1 MLTFFEKSTS
11 TNRLFLP
18 HRNDLPVTTLFWIN
32 LSLFAAIDIVSN
44 MTKQAKKFNFFV
56 IFFFISSLLHQPQ
69 NVIMPFACS
78 VTCWF
83 LNQACNRLIKNK
95 TERTIAKVFLHVWAG
110 KLFYF
115 YQGNSNSLST
125 VDVNAGF
132 VGQMH
137 VHLPIVFIFSTIN
150 TFNGQL
156 LSLFLLIKHLKQD
169 SKRLLDDSGVLM
181 TLLFKWLSLL
191 TIIPTTVFLVVI
203 TILRHHL
210 FIWSVFSPKLLYD
223 FFSSVLML
231 VVMLVVKL
239 TIKF

>member
-1 MLTFFEKSTS
+1 MFKHQIF
-11 TNRLFLP
+11 P
-18 HRNDLPVTTLFWIN
+18 HFQHFPHSRNDLPVTTLFWVN
-32 LSLFAAIDIVSN
+32 LCALAVIDIVTN
-44 MTKQAKKFNFFV
+44 VKAQVKKFNFFIV
-56 IFFFISSLLHQPQ
+56 VFFFSLLLHQPQ
-69 NVIMPFACS
+69 NVVMCLACS

-83 LNQACNRLIKNK
+83 LNHACNRMVKN
-95 TERTIAKVFLHVWAG
+95 TSERTVAKVFLHFWAG

-115 YQGNSNSLST
+115 YQGNSNSLSSI
-125 VDVNAGF
+125 DVNAGF

-137 VHLPIVFIFSTIN
+137 VHLPIVFIFSVIN

-156 LSLFLLIKHLKQD
+156 ISLFLLVLHLIQD
-169 SKRLLDDSGVLM
+169 SKRLMDDTGLIKH
-181 TLLFKWLSLL
+181 LLFKWLSIL

-223 FFSSVLML
+223 FSVSALML
-231 VVMLVVKL
+231 LIMLIVKL

>member
-1 MLTFFEKSTS
+1 M
-11 TNRLFLP
+11 
-18 HRNDLPVTTLFWIN
+18 PVTTLFWVN
-32 LSLFAAIDIVSN
+32 LFVLLLIDVITNVK
-44 MTKQAKKFNFFV
+44 TTVKKYNFFI

-69 NVIMPFACS
+69 NIVMSLACA

-83 LNQACNRLIKNK
+83 LNHACDRMIKNSS
-95 TERTIAKVFLHVWAG
+95 ERTVAKIFLHFWAG

-125 VDVNAGF
+125 IDVNAGF

-137 VHLPIVFIFSTIN
+137 VHLPVVFVFSTIN

-156 LSLFLLIKHLKQD
+156 MSIFLLVLHLKKD
-169 SKRLLDDSGVLM
+169 AKRLMDDTGA
-181 TLLFKWLSLL
+181 TKKLLFKWLAIL

-223 FFSSVLML
+223 FFVSALTL
-231 VVMLVVKL
+231 FVMLVVRL
-239 TIKF
+239 AIKF

>member
-1 MLTFFEKSTS
+1 M
-11 TNRLFLP
+11 P
-18 HRNDLPVTTLFWIN
+18 ITTLFWLNTLIILVIDMVIN
-32 LSLFAAIDIVSN
+32 
-44 MTKQAKKFNFFV
+44 MKTQARRMNFFV
-56 IFFFISSLLHQPQ
+56 LFFLVSSLLHQPQ
-69 NVIMPFACS
+69 NAIMGFACA

-83 LNQACNRLIKNK
+83 VNKSCNRMIKN
-95 TERTIAKVFLHVWAG
+95 TNERVVAKIFLHVWAG

-137 VHLPIVFIFSTIN
+137 VHLPIVFLFSTIN

-156 LSLFLLIKHLKQD
+156 TSLFLLVIHLMED
-169 SKRLLDDSGVLM
+169 SKRLNDDSGVVM
-181 TLLFKWLSLL
+181 RLLFKWLSIL

-223 FFSSVLML
+223 FFVSALILL
-231 VVMLVVKL
+231 VMIIVKS
-239 TIKF
+239 TIKL

>member
-1 MLTFFEKSTS
+1 MCVL
-11 TNRLFLP
+11 
-18 HRNDLPVTTLFWIN
+18 I
-32 LSLFAAIDIVSN
+32 AIDVITNV
-44 MTKQAKKFNFFV
+44 KAQLKKFHLFVYFFL
-56 IFFFISSLLHQPQ
+56 ISSLLHQPQ
-69 NVIMPFACS
+69 NIVMGFACA

-83 LNQACNRLIKNK
+83 LNQSCNHLMKNSR
-95 TERTIAKVFLHVWAG
+95 ERTIAKIFLHVWAG

-115 YQGNSNSLST
+115 YQGNSNNLT
-125 VDVNAGF
+125 TIDVNAGF

-156 LSLFLLIKHLKQD
+156 MSLFLLVLHLIQD
-169 SKRLLDDSGVLM
+169 SKRLMDDSGFTM
-181 TLLFKWLSLL
+181 ELLFKWLSIL

-203 TILRHHL
+203 TLLRHHL

-223 FFSSVLML
+223 FFVSALML
-231 VVMLVVKL
+231 FVMLIVKF

>member
-1 MLTFFEKSTS
+1 M
-11 TNRLFLP
+11 P
-18 HRNDLPVTTLFWIN
+18 ITTLFWVNTLIILVIDMVIN
-32 LSLFAAIDIVSN
+32 LK
-44 MTKQAKKFNFFV
+44 TQARKMNFFV
-56 IFFFISSLLHQPQ
+56 LFFLVSSLLHQPH
-69 NVIMPFACS
+69 NAIMGFACA

-83 LNQACNRLIKNK
+83 VNKSCDRMIKN
-95 TERTIAKVFLHVWAG
+95 TNERVVAKIFLHFWAG

-137 VHLPIVFIFSTIN
+137 VHLPIVFLFSTIN

-156 LSLFLLIKHLKQD
+156 TSLFLLVIHLMED
-169 SKRLLDDSGVLM
+169 SKRLNDDSGVIM
-181 TLLFKWLSLL
+181 RLLFKWLSIL

-203 TILRHHL
+203 TLLRHHL

-223 FFSSVLML
+223 FFVSALML
-231 VVMLVVKL
+231 LVMIIVKS
-239 TIKF
+239 TIKL